1 MRYFKFEDIT
11 IRSNTGKGYLLTEKP
26 NTEFGDVNKN
36 EINYIDTDG
45 SMIKDVYFQPRS
57 IDINGHI
64 LADSQAE
71 LEILKRKLICSCNPK
86 NDIELIYFNGVRKY
100 YALAKP
106 TSLPDFGEQRG
117 WNIEFIV
124 YFTIPRFY
132 WLSEGEIQNNVF
144 ARKDI
149 LKTPFEFPTMFTT
162 RTKKAIIV
170 NDGDVETPCIFDIYS
185 SNMAAKQ
192 NTPSI
197 KLINNTTNKY
207 IELIHTIQRGEVIT
221 INTESAPIT
230 SNINGN
236 LITEVTPDSIFFTLV
251 RGVNDIEAILSD
263 TSAVVVSRHRCQ
275 YMGV

>member
-36 EINYIDTDG
+36 ELNYIDTDG
-45 SMIKDVYFQPRS
+45 STIKDVYFQPRS

-64 LADSQAE
+64 LADSQSE
-71 LEILKRKLICSCNPK
+71 LESLKRKLICACNPK
-86 NDIELIYFNGVRKY
+86 NDVGLTYFNGAGKY

-106 TSLPDFGEQRG
+106 TSLPDFGEQRC

-144 ARKDI
+144 ARNNI
-149 LKTPFEFPTMFTT
+149 LKTPFEFPTLFTE
-162 RTKKAIIV
+162 RTNTAIIV
-170 NDGDVETPCIFDIYS
+170 NDGDVETPCVFDIYLS
-185 SNMAAKQ
+185 DAVSARSAQ
-192 NTPSI
+192 SI
-197 KLINNTTNKY
+197 KIINNSTNKY
-207 IELIHTIQRGEVIT
+207 IELFHSIQQGEIIT
-221 INTESAPIT
+221 INTEDATIT
-230 SNINGN
+230 SNLNGN
-236 LITEVTPDSIFFTLV
+236 LITEVTPDSIFFTLA
-251 RGVNDIEAILSD
+251 RGANDIEAVLSN
-263 TSAVVVSRHRCQ
+263 TNAVVVSKHRCR